1 VPRERRYVVDTN
13 LYIDALRTEAGKLGL
28 SAFLSAHAPFLHLS
42 AVVAHELRAGV
53 RGGRGGRAASRL
65 EASIVEPF
73 ERRGRLIT
81 PSYAVWKESGRVLA
95 ELIGP
100 TAWRQVTRSFV
111 NDVLLA
117 MSCRES
123 GVVLVTSNLADFAR
137 IAAVRSFDYAAP
149 WPLPAS

>member
-1 VPRERRYVVDTN
+1 MPRERNQRRYVVDTN

-28 SAFLSAHAPFLHLS
+28 GAFFSAHAPFVHLS

-53 RGGRGGRAASRL
+53 RGRAASRL
-65 EASIVEPF
+65 ETSIVDPF
-73 ERRGRLIT
+73 ERRGRLVT
-81 PSYAVWKESGRVLA
+81 PSYAAWKEAGRVLA

-100 TAWRQVTRSFV
+100 TAWRQVSRSFV

-137 IAAVRSFDYAAP
+137 IAAVRPFDYVAP
-149 WPLPAS
+149 WPVPES